1 MGVDF
6 PPSVFT
12 RAEQRDREQHQRP
25 IAKIT
30 GEKVIALISQ
40 STEKLRIGPVAG
52 VLAVAGTFQDY
63 MKRS

>member
-30 GEKVIALISQ
+30 GELISQ
-40 STEKLRIGPVAG
+40 YTEKLRIGPVAG
-52 VLAVAGTFQDY
+52 VLAVAGTLQDY
-63 MKRS
+63 IKRS